1 MASVP
6 TIGGQR
12 YVDRHRRRGKM
23 LVRERIEALVDP
35 NTPFL
40 ELSPLA
46 AWGTQDPVG
55 VGSCTGIGVVEG
67 VECAISGIDM
77 TYRGGSGNPTTWRKG
92 PRFYE
97 IVRENRLPLIVLNES
112 AGADLPRQADLF
124 IQGGA
129 SFQDLT
135 QMSKMGIPSITIAF
149 GPNTAGGAYT
159 PGMSDYTVFVKGR
172 GTAYLG
178 GPPLVKMAIDEIV
191 DEETLGGAEM
201 HSRTSGLSDYL
212 AVDELDGLR
221 IARQIVRHLRW
232 NRLGPGATEPDDPP
246 LYDPAELLGCAS
258 ADVRI
263 PFDIREVLARLLD
276 GSRFEEFKPL
286 FGDKLVCGWGSICG
300 FPVGILGNNGI
311 LFSEEAK
318 KGSQFIQLCNQR
330 DIPLLFLHNITG
342 FMVGS
347 KAEQGGIIVNG
358 AKMINAVSNSTVP
371 HFNLMVGASYGA
383 GNYGMAGK
391 AYNPRFIFSLAE
403 PSGRGDGPEAA
414 RRRDGDR
421 RPQRRRRTGHRGR
434 RGRAR
439 RSDRRARSADR
450 TRVDGAVLDRPAV
463 GRRDHPPG
471 RLPHRDGDRAVGRAQ
486 QRRQG
491 RHRVRRV
498 EALMTIERLLIANR
512 GEIAVRIARTAH
524 RLGIGRSAS
533 TPSPTPTRCTSTRS
547 TSRSRSAGRRRPSR
561 TSAATR
567 SSRRPSRRAP
577 TRSIPATGS
586 SPRTPSSP
594 RR

>member
-1 MASVP
+1 MTIGTVLRSRLDTKSDEYRSNLAQMQALWDTVATEMASVP

-12 YVDRHRRRGKM
+12 YVDRHHACDKM
-23 LVRERIEALVDP
+23 LVRERIERLVDP
-35 NTPFL
+35 NTALL

-46 AWGTQDPVG
+46 AWGTQDAVG
-55 VGSCTGIGVVEG
+55 AGIVNVIGVVENTL
-67 VECAISGIDM
+67 VAISGTDM
-77 TYRGGSGNPTTWRKG
+77 TYRGGSANPTSWRKQQ
-92 PRFYE
+92 RFYE
-97 IVRENRLPLIVLNES
+97 IVKENRLPLILLNES

-129 SFQDLT
+129 SFRDLT
-135 QMSKMGIPSITIAF
+135 QMSKMGIPTITVAF

-212 AVDELDGLR
+212 AMDELDGLR

-232 NRLGPGATEPDDPP
+232 KRLGPGPTEPPDDP
-246 LYDPAELLGCAS
+246 LYDPAELIGCAS

-263 PFDIREVLARLLD
+263 PFDIREVLARLVD

-318 KGSQFIQLCNQR
+318 KGSQFIQLCNR
-330 DIPLLFLHNITG
+330 TNTPLLFLHNITG

-391 AYNPRFIFSLAE
+391 AYNPRLIFSWPNHRIAVMGPKQLAGVME
-403 PSGRGDGPEAA
+403 IVARNAAAGRGIEVDEDAILAQTATLEAQIEHESTALYSTGRIWDDGIIHP
-414 RRRDGDR
+414 
-421 RPQRRRRTGHRGR
+421 
-434 RGRAR
+434 
-439 RSDRRARSADR
+439 AD
-450 TRVDGAVLDRPAV
+450 
-463 GRRDHPPG
+463 
-471 RLPHRDGDRAVGRAQ
+471 
-486 QRRQG
+486 
-491 RHRVRRV
+491 
-498 EALMTIERLLIANR
+498 
-512 GEIAVRIARTAH
+512 
-524 RLGIGRSAS
+524 
-533 TPSPTPTRCTSTRS
+533 
-547 TSRSRSAGRRRPSR
+547 SR
-561 TSAATR
+561 TVMGIALAAAH
-567 SSRRPSRRAP
+567 SNVVAG
-577 TRSIPATGS
+577 ATEYGVW
-586 SPRTPSSP
+586 RH
-594 RR
+594 

>member
-1 MASVP
+1 MTIGTVLRSRLDTRSDEYRENLAAMEALWAGVAAELAKVP

-12 YVDRHRRRGKM
+12 YVDRHRQRGKL

-35 NTPFL
+35 NTAFL

-46 AWGTQDPVG
+46 AWGTQDPIGAGTVN
-55 VGSCTGIGVVEG
+55 GIGVIEG
-67 VECAISGIDM
+67 VLCAITGSDM
-77 TYRGGSGNPTTWRKG
+77 TYRGGSANPTSWRKG
-92 PRFYE
+92 HRFYE
-97 IVRENRLPLIVLNES
+97 IVRENRLPLVVLNES

-124 IQGGA
+124 IQGGQ
-129 SFQDLT
+129 SFRDLT
-135 QMSKMGIPSITIAF
+135 QMSKLGIPSITIAF

-212 AVDELDGLR
+212 AADELDGLR
-221 IARQIVRHLRW
+221 IARQIVRHLGW
-232 NRLGPGATEPDDPP
+232 QRLGPGPTEPDDDP

-286 FGDKLVCGWGSICG
+286 FGDKLVCGWGSIHG
-300 FPVGILGNNGI
+300 YPVGILGNNGI

-318 KGSQFIQLCNQR
+318 KGSQFIQLCNR
-330 DIPLLFLHNITG
+330 TNTPLLFLHNITG

-391 AYNPRFIFSLAE
+391 AYNPRLIFSWPNHRVAVMGPKQLAGVME
-403 PSGRGDGPEAA
+403 IVARNAAAGRGIE
-414 RRRDGDR
+414 
-421 RPQRRRRTGHRGR
+421 
-434 RGRAR
+434 
-439 RSDRRARSADR
+439 
-450 TRVDGAVLDRPAV
+450 VDE
-463 GRRDHPPG
+463 
-471 RLPHRDGDRAVGRAQ
+471 
-486 QRRQG
+486 
-491 RHRVRRV
+491 
-498 EALMTIERLLIANR
+498 EALMAQTGALEAQIEHESTALYSTGRIWDDGIIHPVDSRTVMGIAL
-512 GEIAVRIARTAH
+512 ATAH
-524 RLGIGRSAS
+524 SNVIEG
-533 TPSPTPTRCTSTRS
+533 
-547 TSRSRSAGRRRPSR
+547 
-561 TSAATR
+561 ATEYGVWR
-567 SSRRPSRRAP
+567 H
-577 TRSIPATGS
+577 
-586 SPRTPSSP
+586 
-594 RR
+594 